1 MVSLEKF
8 GYGVGMVGNM
18 IYMMQQLAPGRC
30 SMTHYAFANSL
41 MNLVLVPTAMISGP
55 LAEWLGFSTFF
66 FVVMFA
72 SVPSVFAAWRAP
84 FPQKDD
90 DHTAIGGSAIAVV
103 TIDDPARL
111 NSVEQAIQR
120 ISGRASIFAML
131 NILTILIVDAKILGS
146 LQGKAMGTGMIQ
158 FCLLL
163 GVVLV
168 KLFFASRTFS
178 LAGEAASIAGPVGEK
193 NYLGNARGA
202 KIATLICLAVTIG
215 VLAFGAHMAF

>member
-1 MVSLEKF
+1 MVSIEKF

-18 IYMMQQLAPGRC
+18 IYMMQQLAPGRS

-72 SVPSVFAAWRAP
+72 SVPSVLAAWRAP
-84 FPQKDD
+84 FPLKDD
-90 DHTAIGGSAIAVV
+90 GQNAGDSAGALITV
-103 TIDDPARL
+103 DDPSRL
-111 NSVEQAIQR
+111 TKVEREVQVL
-120 ISGRASIFAML
+120 SGRASIFAML

-146 LQGKAMGTGMIQ
+146 LQGQTGSSKTQ
-158 FCLLL
+158 FMLLV
-163 GVVLV
+163 GSALV
-168 KLFFASRTFS
+168 KLFFSWSTFS
-178 LAGEAASIAGPVGEK
+178 LAGKAAAIATPAGEK

-202 KIATLICLAVTIG
+202 RMATIICALVSIA
-215 VLAFGAHMAF
+215 VLVFVARKMG